1 MAADLAPLPPSDA
14 ILALFARG
22 QRLEPSF
29 AWQDVWQDT
38 HASMFTVAKSAG
50 FDVLADIHAG
60 LLKALAEGKTFRQF
74 AGELTPVLQA
84 KGWWGEQPALD
95 PADGQMKWAQLGSPR
110 RLQFIFDVNMRVSY
124 AAGHWASFER
134 NKVARPFLRYVHL
147 ENQENPRL
155 LHHLWHNTVL
165 PVGHPW
171 WNTHACP
178 NGWNCHCTLQSLS
191 QRDIDRLISE
201 GVKLKFD
208 PEPIDLVPYTN
219 QRTGETLWVPEGID
233 PGWAYNPG
241 KAGFAEI
248 ERQVQSKM
256 AAGLFAKLE
265 RQWPP
270 PPRNDAELLK
280 LADELTKGQEGW
292 EQSLTRTQREAI
304 ETYKGDGYTATNA
317 WLRDDDSALADL
329 DDDDIEVARIL
340 SDDLSSAMKSARLPQ
355 SVTTY
360 RGIPKHRAQA
370 FANLKPGDIV
380 SDPGFFSSSLSKD
393 IAGKFGEFTIEA
405 RLQRG
410 APAIAFIH
418 YIPDVNHVEYEVLL
432 NAGYRMRV
440 VEVQSDKLIVEV
452 LAK

>member
-29 AWQDVWQDT
+29 AWQDIWQDT

-84 KGWWGEQPALD
+84 KGWWGEEPAFD
-95 PADGQMKWAQLGSPR
+95 PDDGQMKWAKLGSPR
-110 RLQFIFDVNMRVSY
+110 RLQTIFDVNMRVSY
-124 AAGHWASFER
+124 AAGHWAHFER
-134 NKVARPFLRYVHL
+134 NKVARPFLRYVCILDDRTRPAH
-147 ENQENPRL
+147 RAR
-155 LHHLWHNTVL
+155 HNLVL
-165 PVGHPW
+165 PVDHPY
-171 WNTHACP
+171 WNTWAPPC
-178 NGWNCHCTLQSLS
+178 GWNCRCTLQQLS
-191 QRDIDRLISE
+191 QRDIDRLQAQGE
-201 GVKLKFD
+201 QLKFD
-208 PEPIDLVPYTN
+208 PPPDTFVSYTN
-219 QRTGETLWVPEGID
+219 SRTGEIVTVPAGID

-248 ERQVQSKM
+248 ERQAQSKM

-270 PPRNDAELLK
+270 PPRNEAELLK
-280 LADELTKGQEGW
+280 LADDLTKGQESW
-292 EQSLTRTQREAI
+292 EHSLSRSQREAI

-317 WLRDDDSALADL
+317 WLRDDDSVLSDL

-340 SDDLSSAMKSARLPQ
+340 STDLSSAMKSARLPQ

-393 IAGKFGEFTIEA
+393 IADKFGEFVIEA

-440 VEVQSDKLIVEV
+440 VEVQSNKLIVEV

>member
-29 AWQDVWQDT
+29 AWQDIWQDT

-50 FDVLADIHAG
+50 FDILSDIHAG
-60 LLKALAEGKTFRQF
+60 LLQALAQGQTFRQF
-74 AGELTPVLQA
+74 AAELTPLLQA
-84 KGWWGEQPALD
+84 KGWWGEEPALD
-95 PADGQMKWAQLGSPR
+95 PEDGQMKWAQLGSPR
-110 RLQFIFDVNMRVSY
+110 RLQTIFDVNMRVSY

-134 NKVARPFLRYVHL
+134 NKVGRPFLRYVCILDDRTRPAH
-147 ENQENPRL
+147 RAR
-155 LHHLWHNTVL
+155 HNLVL
-165 PVGHPW
+165 PVDHPY
-171 WNTHACP
+171 WNTWAPPC
-178 NGWNCHCTLQSLS
+178 GWNCRCTLQQLS
-191 QRDIDRLISE
+191 QRDVDRLQAQGE
-201 GVKLKFD
+201 KLFFD
-208 PEPIDLVPYTN
+208 PPADTFVQYTN
-219 QRTGETLWVPEGID
+219 SRTGEITSVPAGID

-248 ERQVQSKM
+248 ERQAQSKM
-256 AAGLFAKLE
+256 AAGLFATLE

-280 LADELTKGQEGW
+280 LADDLTKGQENW
-292 EQSLTRTQREAI
+292 ERSLNRSQREAI
-304 ETYKGDGYTATNA
+304 ETYKADGYTATNA
-317 WLRDDDSALADL
+317 LLRDDDSYLADL
-329 DDDDIEVARIL
+329 DDDDIEVARLL
-340 SDDLSSAMKSARLPQ
+340 SDDLSSAMKTARLPQ
-355 SVTTY
+355 SVTTF
-360 RGIPKHRAQA
+360 RGLPKHRALA
-370 FANLKPGDIV
+370 YENLKPGDIV
-380 SDPGFFSSSLSKD
+380 SDPAFFSSSLSKEVAD
-393 IAGKFGEFTIEA
+393 KFGEFIIEA

-440 VEVQSDKLIVEV
+440 VEVRSDRLIVEV